1 MTMIFEFFA
10 KVFKAKGTDGKV
22 HDVLYPIGKA
32 DLEKK
37 KYDSVAK
44 RIGEEAEKF
53 NTDIVGLYKNER
65 IPYENEISLS
75 KSTIGFNQTII
86 KL

>member
-10 KVFKAKGTDGKV
+10 KVFKAKGTDGEV
-22 HDVLYPIGKA
+22 HDVLYPIGEA
-32 DLEKK
+32 DLEKEN
-37 KYDSVAK
+37 YDSVAK
-44 RIGEEAEKF
+44 RIGKEAEKF

-75 KSTIGFNQTII
+75 KSTVGFNQTII